1 MSKIIFTILIL
12 VFTELKMEDLCFEDQ
27 KTATCFMIVTQ
38 VSGIPA
44 FVQIHFINKTER
56 TFTLIGCPKPFWVH
70 NRFQQL
76 SSNID
81 FSNQNQKS
89 FAPL

>member
-1 MSKIIFTILIL
+1 MLKIIFTILIL

-44 FVQIHFINKTER
+44 SSSSLHTGKSLSEA
-56 TFTLIGCPKPFWVH
+56 LIFASTNPQYDD
-70 NRFQQL
+70 RL
-76 SSNID
+76 SMELLSNY
-81 FSNQNQKS
+81 
-89 FAPL
+89 